1 MDNPRDFFRR
11 YGNLLKPDGTNQLQR
26 LPPGLEAGYIL
37 PDERSLADLVDHA
50 RRLAEEI
57 RFIDLNGHPVGD
69 WRPFL
74 DALVDPAS
82 GRAFPLPALEA
93 LLASRSDWPP
103 HLALFLTF
111 LKLFGHLQSD
121 LNELPERHL
130 AYFYEQALGLKRQP
144 AAPDTVHLVFEPARN
159 APPTLLPAGTLL
171 DAGKDA
177 RGQPL
182 LYATR
187 EELLVS
193 TAAVR
198 EVRRLVVDR
207 DILGQRRFFTA
218 DAVQEAEGP
227 SWPTFGRRQ
236 LPLDAS
242 QRLMTEAALGFA
254 LASPVLRM
262 AEGARTVDI
271 RVYLRA
277 PDPTQ
282 APATRIIGHALDLA
296 LTGAEGWLAPDSVE
310 AILREDGGGGQ
321 PVLDI
326 RLTVGPA
333 APAIVPHDLA
343 LHGPAPASDHPV
355 LRCLVRGETGVYE
368 ALDGLIAERVALR
381 VRVEGVRDLVAQNAD
396 GPLNVNQPMPMFG
409 SQPGIG
415 SPFYIGSAEVFGKRL
430 ESLDIHL
437 EWQAPPEDLISHY
450 QGYFDLID
458 ANLQGGFRNYFV
470 VELDML
476 YGGRF
481 DRLLDTFQ
489 TLFAPTLADPK
500 VLSATGSAV
509 FGPEFKGRPYVA
521 QPDLQLTG
529 AYDTASR
536 YGFVRLVLR
545 GPTRDDTRD
554 NWTRVPFEAFGHAAF
569 PRRYANQAIALSRW
583 TAGSQPELPNEPY
596 TPVLKSLTLDYA
608 AIAELIPGDV
618 HSAERFF
625 LWGPFGATT
634 AGTGV
639 PARLV
644 PEIDGEAALLL
655 GIEKIPPASILSL
668 LFRIEAGTADAPEVL
683 KSGETEWSCLSGDI
697 WNAIP
702 PSALLADSTQ
712 GFQQPGLIRIV
723 VPSTASVEHEALPAG
738 LVWLRAL
745 IRRPPESAARTLG
758 TIRTPAAT
766 ATLQPGA
773 NALADYSAHLEAGLP
788 AAAITKLQK
797 RNAAIKRVEQPAP
810 SFDGRVGETSP
821 DFFRRCGERLRHRGR
836 AVTAWDLEHLVL
848 ERFPEVFKAKCL
860 PHTDALGRPKA
871 GETALVII
879 ANLLR
884 GGSSNPLE
892 PRAGEVLMERIRAY
906 LAAGLAS
913 PFAALH
919 VIHPVY
925 ERIRVQAQVAFSA
938 GKDPGYH
945 AALLNE
951 DLRRFLSPW
960 AYQQNEDIP
969 FGARI
974 YRSEILAFVEGR
986 EYVKFVTGF
995 QLYHSCE
1002 GLRSEGIGT
1011 LTIGSDFIIRPNPRP
1026 AISEM
1031 TIGEDLIV
1039 GRGVEVAETTQAH
1052 TILVSHPAHLITA
1065 IADETCPGVVQLGI
1079 GYMTVAL
1086 DFRIAPELAR

>member
-1 MDNPRDFFRR
+1 MDFFRR

-26 LPPGLEAGYIL
+26 LLPGLEAGYIL
-37 PDERSLADLVDHA
+37 PDERSLADLVDYA

-57 RFIDLNGHPVGD
+57 RFIDLSGQSAGD
-69 WRPFL
+69 WSPFL
-74 DALVDPAS
+74 ESLQDPAT
-82 GRAFPLPALEA
+82 GHTLPAPALEA

-103 HLALFLTF
+103 HLALFLAF
-111 LKLFGHLQSD
+111 LKLFGHLQND

-130 AYFYEQALGLKRQP
+130 AYFYEQALGLKRRP
-144 AAPDTVHLVFEPARN
+144 AVADAVHVVFEPARN

-177 RGQPL
+177 QGQPL
-182 LYATR
+182 LYATQ

-193 TAAVR
+193 AAAVR
-198 EVRRLVVDR
+198 EIRRLVVDR
-207 DILGQRRFFTA
+207 DLWNNRRIFVA

-227 SWPTFGRRQ
+227 SWHTFGRRQ

-271 RVYLRA
+271 RVYLRI
-277 PDPTQ
+277 PDPSQ
-282 APATRIIGHALDLA
+282 ALAPRIIGYALDLA

-310 AILREDGGGGQ
+310 AVLQEDGGGQ

-326 RLTVGPA
+326 SLTLGPA
-333 APAIVPHDLA
+333 APAIVPHDPA
-343 LHGPAPASDHPV
+343 LHGPMPASDRPV

-368 ALDGLIAERVALR
+368 ALDGLIADRVELR
-381 VRVEGVRDLVAQNAD
+381 VRVEGVRDLVVQNAD
-396 GPLNVNQPMPMFG
+396 GPLNVNQPMPLFG

-437 EWQAPPEDLISHY
+437 EWQSPPEDLISHY

-458 ANLQGGFRNYFV
+458 ANLQSGFRNYFV

-476 YGGRF
+476 YGGRY
-481 DRLLDTFQ
+481 DRLLETFQ

-500 VLSATGSAV
+500 ILSATGSAV

-521 QPDLQLTG
+521 QPDVQLAG
-529 AYDTASR
+529 AYDTASK
-536 YGFVRLVLR
+536 YGFVRLVLQ

-554 NWTRVPFEAFGHAAF
+554 NWTSVPFEAFGHAAF
-569 PRRYANQAIALSRW
+569 SRRYSNQAIALSRW
-583 TAGSQPELPNEPY
+583 TAGPQPELPNEPY

-608 AIAELIPGDV
+608 AKAELIPGDV

-644 PEIDGEAALLL
+644 PEVDGEAALFL
-655 GIEKIPPASILSL
+655 GIEKMPPASILSL
-668 LFRIEAGTADAPEVL
+668 LFRIDAGTADAAEVL
-683 KSGETEWSCLSGDI
+683 KSGETEWSCLSAGT

-712 GFQQPGLIRIV
+712 GFQQPGLIRIA
-723 VPSTASVEHEALPAG
+723 VPSTASVEHEALPAE

-766 ATLQPGA
+766 AAFQPGA
-773 NALADYSAHLEAGLP
+773 KALADYSAHLEAGLP
-788 AAAITKLQK
+788 ANAITRLQK
-797 RNAAIKRVEQPAP
+797 RNAAIKRVEQPSP

-821 DFFRRCGERLRHRGR
+821 NFFRRCSERLRHRGR
-836 AVTAWDLEHLVL
+836 AVTAWDFERLVL

-860 PHTDALGRPKA
+860 PHTDALGLPKA

-879 ANLLR
+879 PNLLR
-884 GGSSNPLE
+884 SGSSNPLE

-913 PFAALH
+913 SFAALH
-919 VIHPVY
+919 VIHPVF
-925 ERIRVQAQVAFSA
+925 ERIRVQAQVAFGA

-960 AYQQNEDIP
+960 AYQQDEDIP

-974 YRSEILAFVEGR
+974 YRSDILAFMEGR
-986 EYVKFVTGF
+986 AYVDFITGF
-995 QLYHSCE
+995 QLYHSFE
-1002 GLRSEGIGT
+1002 GLRPEGLGT
-1011 LTIGSDFIIRPNPRP
+1011 LAIGSDFIIRPNPRP
-1026 AISEM
+1026 AIAGM
-1031 TIGEDLIV
+1031 AIGEDLIV
-1039 GRGVEVAETTQAH
+1039 GRGVEVAETSQPHA
-1052 TILVSHPAHLITA
+1052 ILVSHPEHLIMAMDAGQTSC
-1065 IADETCPGVVQLGI
+1065 TGVARLGI
-1079 GYMTVAL
+1079 GQMTLAL
-1086 DFRIAPELAR
+1086 DFRVEPESA